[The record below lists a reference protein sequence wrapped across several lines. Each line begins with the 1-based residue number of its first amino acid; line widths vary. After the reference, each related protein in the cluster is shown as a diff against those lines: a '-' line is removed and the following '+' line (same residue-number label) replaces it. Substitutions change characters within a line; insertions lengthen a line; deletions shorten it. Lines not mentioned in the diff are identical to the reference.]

1 MGTTKI
7 EWADAV
13 WNPVTGCTKVSE
25 GCRNCYAERVVKRFG
40 ERVHGLD
47 QVPSYPDFI
56 GPGDAETR
64 AFTDVAIHPDRL
76 DQPMHW
82 RKPRRVFVCSMG
94 DLFHENV
101 PDEFIAAVFGVM
113 AACPH
118 HTFIVLT
125 KRPNRMRG
133 WFSWIASM
141 GEATA
146 HKSDMQDG
154 PIWTLQVAMICA
166 RDHGSAAAGCRVKW
180 PLPNVIG
187 MVSAEDQGTAD
198 SRVAL
203 LMDSPFAVRGLS
215 YEPALGPVDVSRWLR
230 PRQAPLDDG
239 YGGDHA
245 PGWHSD
251 MRRLGWVICGGES
264 GPGARPMHPDWARSL
279 RDQCAAAGVPFFF
292 KQHGEWAPPWRAG
305 EALAESQN
313 RGEASDRKPFCPGC
327 AVHRW
332 PDGSQSWRVGKKA
345 AGRELDGRTHDEI
358 PGGCV

>member
-1 MGTTKI
+1 MTRTKI

-25 GCRNCYAERVVKRFG
+25 GCRNCYAERMVKRFG
-40 ERVHGLD
+40 GSVHHDRNGDFGRVICH
-47 QVPSYPDFI
+47 
-56 GPGDAETR
+56 A
-64 AFTDVAIHPDRL
+64 DRL
-76 DQPMHW
+76 DQPLHW

-94 DLFHENV
+94 DLFHKNV

-245 PGWHSD
+245 PGWQSD

-292 KQHGEWAPPWRAG
+292 KQWGEWQVASRENGHVGSVMPNEGSRYTWLGIDGRT
-305 EALAESQN
+305 QN
-313 RGEASDRKPFCPGC
+313 PSSHGLD
-327 AVHRW
+327 
-332 PDGSQSWRVGKKA
+332 DGYAMARVGKKA
-345 AGRELDGRTHDEI
+345 AGRELDGRTHNEF
-358 PGGCV
+358 PEVPA